1 MARHQAELIQVKP
14 RRQKILHRPWGNV
27 ATCSIVSHMEQ
38 RLKISAWK
46 HNSFLSLG
54 SPEMDYQSLG
64 NIFKGLAASGSWGCF
79 DEFNRLIPEVLS
91 VCTVQFK
98 AVCDGTARY
107 DNDQLTTHHVI
118 IEGDQVNL
126 DPTCG
131 AFITMN
137 PVRSWFLHYICTCLL
152 CRVTWVGRSCPKA

>member
-1 MARHQAELIQVKP
+1 
-14 RRQKILHRPWGNV
+14 
-27 ATCSIVSHMEQ
+27 
-38 RLKISAWK
+38 
-46 HNSFLSLG
+46 
-54 SPEMDYQSLG
+54 MDYQSLG

-137 PVRSWFLHYICTCLL
+137 PVRSWFLHYICTTFAHACFVGLLGSVGAARRPEGTFPSHDSNGNRVRPPRVDLPCL
-152 CRVTWVGRSCPKA
+152 